1 MKFPSVKNLAESAAK
16 TAKRFPFELFFALTA
31 TIATTVNIELNDIAR
46 NAESWCLRLTMM
58 GNLGLLLNLSA
69 TLYAEAK
76 GLTKARKL
84 ILSVIASGVAIA
96 ILFVINPAE
105 RESDYTRFFLLSLAF
120 HLMVA
125 YAGFTAKGHIQGFW
139 QFNKTL
145 FLRFLTSA
153 LYCVVLGLGISAA
166 IGAVNYLF
174 GVEFEFDTYR
184 IIWTWIVFM
193 FGTIFFLSGVP
204 VGLQALDQDV
214 SYPKGLKV
222 FTQYVLIPLATIY
235 VAILL
240 AYEVKII
247 TQWNLPKG
255 NVGYLIM
262 GYSVFGIL
270 SLLLVYPIREQA
282 ENKWLKTYAR
292 SFYFLM
298 LPLLVLLFVA
308 IGARVFKYG
317 ITEFRYFLI
326 TLACWLLFI
335 TIYFLL
341 FKKQNIKLIPITL
354 SILALLSVYGPQSAY
369 SVSEFSQR
377 SILANIMKR
386 NNSYSDGRF
395 IPVKKISKQDGNRA
409 VAVLEYLVNRH
420 DLTSLQPYFKADLQ
434 AVSDSIGKR
443 KSKWN
448 TGFIVNRY
456 ELRMNKL
463 TWVKKQ
469 LNLNKFSGRYYDGD
483 IVEVNLPFV
492 NYNFTNIDEVLALKG
507 YDYIV
512 DVNAY
517 TDTAGVISR
526 GSDLT
531 IKQQSKAYKYS
542 IWINNE
548 LITFD
553 PNELITTL
561 TARYPKKDDE
571 GADTNI
577 EAVTIPAS
585 LLTLTEQSKSF
596 EVKLVLSRLSYS
608 YENKKI
614 TRIDLSGTYLIKRK

>member
-1 MKFPSVKNLAESAAK
+1 MKFPSLKNLAESAAK
-16 TAKRFPFELFFALTA
+16 TAKRFPFELLFALTA
-31 TIATTVNIELNDIAR
+31 TIATTVNIELNTIAR
-46 NAESWCLRLTMM
+46 EAENWCLRLTMM

-69 TLYAEAK
+69 TLFAEAHA
-76 GLTKARKL
+76 LARAKKL
-84 ILSVIASGVAIA
+84 LLNLLASIIAVA
-96 ILFVINPAE
+96 ILFLLDPTE
-105 RESDYTRFFLLSLAF
+105 RESDYTRFFLLSIAL
-120 HLMVA
+120 HLVVA
-125 YAGFTAKGHIQGFW
+125 YSGFTESGRIQGFW

-166 IGAVNYLF
+166 VGAVNYLF
-174 GVEFEFDTYR
+174 GVNFEFDTYR

-193 FGTIFFLSGVP
+193 FGTLFFLSGVP
-204 VGLQALDQDV
+204 TDFTALDGDF

-240 AYEVKII
+240 AYEVKILAK
-247 TQWNLPKG
+247 WNLPKG

-326 TLACWLLFI
+326 ALACWLLFI

-354 SILALLSVYGPQSAY
+354 SILALLSVYGPQGAF

-377 SILANIMKR
+377 RILANIMER
-386 NNSYSDGRF
+386 NGSYRDGKF

-420 DLTSLQPYFKADLQ
+420 DITSLQSYFNTNLQ
-434 AVSDSIGKR
+434 AVSDSLGKR
-443 KSKWN
+443 NSKWN
-448 TGFIVNRY
+448 KGFAMDRY

-483 IVEVNLPFV
+483 VVEVDLPFV
-492 NYNFTNIDEVLALKG
+492 NYIFNNKDEVLVLKG
-507 YDYIV
+507 YDYII
-512 DVNAY
+512 DLNAY

-526 GSDLT
+526 GADLT
-531 IKQQSKAYKYS
+531 IKQKSKSYKYS

-553 PNELITTL
+553 PNELIPTL

-571 GADTNI
+571 GVDTNI
-577 EAVTIPAS
+577 EAVAIPAS
-585 LLTLTEQSKSF
+585 LLTLSGQSKSF